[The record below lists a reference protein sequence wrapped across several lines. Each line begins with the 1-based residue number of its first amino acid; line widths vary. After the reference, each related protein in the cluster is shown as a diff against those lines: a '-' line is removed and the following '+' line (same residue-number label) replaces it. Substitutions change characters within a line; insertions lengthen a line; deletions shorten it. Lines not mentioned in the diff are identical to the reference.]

1 MVTTISSEAGTIT
14 YQYNAQGYLISVTNV
29 NGDVVSYAYNQ
40 YGNKISMTYPD
51 GKQVW
56 YTYDAMNRMV
66 SATGLDGEVTAYTY
80 DKAGRRIQTQT
91 GDPTSA
97 SSLTTTYRYD
107 SVGNLLEQ
115 ATSGVSSIAFSYS
128 YNKNGYITGE
138 KRTEG
143 GKTTESAYIYDP
155 LGQLTGFT
163 KSTGYAEQYA
173 YDKAGNMLQKVITGE
188 AGRSVST
195 SSDIT
200 PAAPV
205 AVTLKMQYNKANQLI
220 SMANGQ
226 DILNHG

>member
-1 MVTTISSEAGTIT
+1 M
-14 YQYNAQGYLISVTNV
+14 
-29 NGDVVSYAYNQ
+29 
-40 YGNKISMTYPD
+40 
-51 GKQVW
+51 W
-56 YTYDAMNRMV
+56 
-66 SATGLDGEVTAYTY
+66 
-80 DKAGRRIQTQT
+80 
-91 GDPTSA
+91 
-97 SSLTTTYRYD
+97 
-107 SVGNLLEQ
+107 

-226 DILNHG
+226 DTMMTIQIQYLIIQMIGWWTDLESLKNRIWKQFNLVFKPIDILG